1 MTTMI
6 VAAPAQLTHPSVP
19 IHLLGLEGQ
28 TMDSAPRRRLCHS
41 SADSVNIQTVNH
53 LADPHDGGV
62 STTGDVL
69 GSVEAA
75 IESLQ
80 QELLL
85 AAAHHGHWMDRFDMT
100 GGVLADA
107 NSLAAFVRTAP
118 NSFLRGLCAGLLM
131 AQMTSSDH
139 RLQQTT

>member
-1 MTTMI
+1 MTPMI

-28 TMDSAPRRRLCHS
+28 TMDSAPRRRPRHP
-41 SADSVNIQTVNH
+41 AAESVNIQSTNP

-62 STTGDVL
+62 STTADVL
-69 GSVEAA
+69 GGVEAA

-80 QELLL
+80 QELIL
-85 AAAHHGHWMDRFDMT
+85 ASAHHGYWMDRFDMT

-107 NSLAAFVRTAP
+107 DSLAALVRTAP
-118 NSFLRGLCAGLLM
+118 NGFLRGLCAGLLM

-139 RLQQTT
+139 RPYQTT